1 MNIDVTPPA
10 AVTANTSSEDM
21 LARICADTRAEVARR
36 RATTSIDDLRRKISH
51 VGPTRGFGAALK
63 QATTGGSFGLV
74 AELKKS
80 SPSGG
85 LIREDFDPAALA
97 RAYAEG
103 GATCLSVLTD
113 GPYFAGSAEHLK
125 LARKAVDL
133 PVLRKDFVLDPWQV
147 YESRVMGAD
156 CILLILAAL
165 GDEQASELA
174 ELARALDLD
183 VLAEVHDRAE
193 LDRALWLQTSLI
205 GINNRNLKTL
215 TTDLQTTIELA
226 PLVPPDR
233 FLISESGIT
242 SHADVQ
248 RLAAAGVHC
257 YLVGESLLRQPDV
270 RKAAHTLL
278 NGDNL
283 AGASEGFGPNGPPV
297 A

>member
-1 MNIDVTPPA
+1 MNATDLSNTDDV
-10 AVTANTSSEDM
+10 
-21 LARICADTRAEVARR
+21 LARICADTRAEVIRR
-36 RATTSIDDLRRKISH
+36 RAAAPIDELRRRISH

-63 QATTGGSFGLV
+63 QATMDGRFGLV
-74 AELKKS
+74 AELKKA

-85 LIREDFDPAALA
+85 VIRQDFDAAALA
-97 RAYAEG
+97 RAYQAG

-113 GPYFAGSAEHLK
+113 GPHFQGSIEHLK
-125 LARKAVDL
+125 AARKAVDL

-147 YESRVMGAD
+147 YESRAIGAD

-165 GDEQASELA
+165 ADEQARSLA

-193 LDRALWLQTSLI
+193 LERALWLQTSLI

-215 TTDLQTTIELA
+215 KTDLQTTIELA

-242 SHADVQ
+242 THDDVQ
-248 RLAAAGVHC
+248 RLAAGGVNC
-257 YLVGESLLRQPDV
+257 FLVGESLMRQADV
-270 RKAAHTLL
+270 AQAARTLL
-278 NGDNL
+278 GT
-283 AGASEGFGPNGPPV
+283 A
-297 A
+297 